1 MKLIGMTLCYN
12 ESQMIPYIMPYYE
25 RMGFDKLIVYD
36 NESTDNS
43 VELLKKY
50 PFVEVRTFH
59 TGLKRNSIQ
68 SELKS
73 NIWKEFYKD
82 PDTWMFISDFDEV
95 LYYKGDF
102 RAFLEQKNKEGY
114 TYLNQQM
121 LELVSDEMP
130 DISDGHLVH
139 EKCIG
144 GVFWEKKYGCKMTLF
159 KVSKTTALTYCP
171 GAHNCKWETKLPKK
185 SLNNKGIISFH
196 IKYIG
201 YDYIA
206 EKMKRAAARRSEED
220 VKKRYGYQYEK
231 LKKDDEF
238 KVFWNKM
245 KKKLIDIQLFIN
257 KNEIKNI

>member
-12 ESQMIPYIMPYYE
+12 ESRSIPYIMPYYE

-43 VELLKKY
+43 VAMLKKY

-59 TGLKRNSIQ
+59 TDRKQNSIQ
-68 SELKS
+68 SKLKS
-73 NIWKEFYKD
+73 TIWKEFCND

-95 LYYKGDF
+95 LYYKGNF
-102 RAFLEQKNKEGY
+102 RSFLEQKNKEGF

-121 LELVSDEMP
+121 LELVSEKIP
-130 DISDGHLVH
+130 DLSDGSLIH

-144 GVFWEKKYGCKMTLF
+144 GVLWEKRYGCKMTLF

-171 GAHNCKWETKLPKK
+171 GAHNCKWETGLIKK

-196 IKYIG
+196 VKYIG
-201 YDYIA
+201 HDYIA
-206 EKMKRAAARRSEED
+206 QKMKLAAARRSDED
-220 VKKRYGYQYEK
+220 IKKRYGVQYEK
-231 LKKDDEF
+231 LKNDESF
-238 KVFWNKM
+238 ATFWNSLKRR
-245 KKKLIDIQLFIN
+245 LINIQQFID
-257 KNEIKNI
+257 KNNNA